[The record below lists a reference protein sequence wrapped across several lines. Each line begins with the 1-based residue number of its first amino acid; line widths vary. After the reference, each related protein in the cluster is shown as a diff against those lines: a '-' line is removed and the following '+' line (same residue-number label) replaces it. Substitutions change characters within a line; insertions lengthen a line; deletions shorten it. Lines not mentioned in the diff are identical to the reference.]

1 MSRSA
6 EDLVD
11 ALTRDVESAREFALA
26 GSCLVGM
33 EHGFAEFLSC
43 SVEALER
50 LVGDSEASDNLADIG
65 LCAHVPSLT

>member
-11 ALTRDVESAREFALA
+11 ALPRDVESAGEFALA
-26 GSCLVGM
+26 GSGLVGM
-33 EHGFAEFLSC
+33 EDGLTEFLSC

-50 LVGDSEASDNLADIG
+50 LVSDPEASDNLADIG